1 MLWIEITEQDILL
14 QTDVVVR
21 KLEELKKQGH
31 KLLID
36 DFGMGHNSI
45 LYLQEGIF
53 DEVKLDGHLVTQLPG
68 NGRSRDIISGI
79 IRMARSLDLRILA
92 EYVETKEQRDIL
104 AELGCGFYQGYYYSR
119 PLPMDKLVEYIKTA
133 GNTAEGQR

>member
-1 MLWIEITEQDILL
+1 MKITDSLMDDIKRL
-14 QTDVVVR
+14 QNNGISFS
-21 KLEELKKQGH
+21 L
-31 KLLID
+31 D

-79 IRMARSLDLRILA
+79 IRMARSLDLRI
-92 EYVETKEQRDIL
+92 
-104 AELGCGFYQGYYYSR
+104 
-119 PLPMDKLVEYIKTA
+119 
-133 GNTAEGQR
+133 